1 MKLYKPWATHGQ
13 VIRQRNGVSMYSMKQ
28 ACEKT
33 GLTYDTLKFY
43 CNEGL
48 VPNVKRA
55 PNNYRIFDDND
66 ISWINSLSCLKNCGM
81 SIQEMK
87 EFMELCLAGKSSIP
101 RRQEVLAVKLTQL
114 RDKMQQLQT
123 SIDYIH
129 KKQQFYNDVLA
140 GKAEYYSNLVLGKQ

>member
-1 MKLYKPWATHGQ
+1 MT
-13 VIRQRNGVSMYSMKQ
+13 YSMKQ

-55 PNNYRIFDDND
+55 ANNYRIFDDND
-66 ISWINSLSCLKNCGM
+66 ISWISSLSCLKNCGM

-87 EFMELCLAGKSSIP
+87 EFLDLCLAGESSIP
-101 RRQEVLAVKLTQL
+101 RRQEVLNVKLEQL
-114 RDKMQQLQT
+114 RDKMQQLQA

-140 GKAEYYSNLVLGKQ
+140 GKAEYYSNLTPSNKS

>member
-1 MKLYKPWATHGQ
+1 MTT
-13 VIRQRNGVSMYSMKQ
+13 YSMKQ

-55 PNNYRIFDDND
+55 ANNYRIFDDND

-81 SIQEMK
+81 GIQEMK
-87 EFMELCLAGKSSIP
+87 EFLDLCLAGESSIP
-101 RRQEVLAVKLTQL
+101 RRQEVLNVKLEQL
-114 RDKMQQLQT
+114 RDKMQQLQA

-140 GKAEYYSNLVLGKQ
+140 GKAEYYSNLTPSNKS